1 MCTVGKITAP
11 GCSTRT
17 PSTRWRIPTSRSV
30 PIRTEPSS
38 ASAISLTF
46 WRIGLGLRTGTTPL
60 TIANAVSKPSRLH
73 NALMR
78 FPRLEG
84 TPRSRR

>member
-1 MCTVGKITAP
+1 MCTVGKMTAP

-17 PSTRWRIPTSRSV
+17 PRTRWRIPTSRSV

-38 ASAISLTF
+38 SSTISLMF

-60 TIANAVSKPSRLH
+60 TIANAVSKPSRLQ

-78 FPRLEG
+78 FPRMDG
-84 TPRSRR
+84 TSRSRR